1 MIFGKKIS
9 SLLICI
15 ILSGIGLISYPAIT
29 YSQTILTSD
38 SIDLKSQVTS
48 PYGQNKITLQEP
60 SENFYKTDSIFSF
73 RSPKGYVP
81 SLLFNLGEDVKAPFH
96 YKTKQWLI
104 AAAAI
109 SITTALI
116 FADEDID
123 EWARTLKEKHNW
135 INKTSP
141 FITQFGG
148 NAGVYTI
155 IATGLISAA
164 FKNEKGVQ
172 TSLLASQAVINSGIT
187 GYIIKHITGRERPK
201 AAYIYSLQ
209 DGGKW
214 NGPFGR
220 YTQVLPY
227 KRSDFAFDAF
237 PSGHTATAFSIATV
251 FASQYNDIKGV
262 PLFCYTA
269 ATAVGMSRLTEHEHW
284 ASDVFVGALLG
295 YLSGKQVVR
304 HFNKLHQ
311 NTSTDIEAKAKTKTE
326 LTFFQDENQIGLLVK
341 W

>member
-1 MIFGKKIS
+1 MNFSKIIS
-9 SLLICI
+9 GLLSYI
-15 ILSGIGLISYPAIT
+15 ILSGLVLLTFPSIV
-29 YSQTILTSD
+29 YSQTNLPAD
-38 SIDLKSQVTS
+38 SIFLQSESSLATK
-48 PYGQNKITLQEP
+48 QNNFSIQEA
-60 SENFYKTDSIFSF
+60 SANFYKTDSIFSF
-73 RSPKGYVP
+73 RSPKGYIP
-81 SLLFNLGEDVKAPFH
+81 SLFFNLGEDVKAPFH
-96 YKTKQWLI
+96 YKTKQWFI
-104 AAAAI
+104 TGAAVGITAA
-109 SITTALI
+109 LL

-123 EWARTLKEKHNW
+123 KWARTLKERHYW

-141 FITQFGG
+141 VVTKFGG
-148 NAGVYTI
+148 SAGVYTLV
-155 IATGLISAA
+155 AAGLISAA

-187 GYIIKHITGRERPK
+187 GYIIKNITGRERPK
-201 AAYIYSLQ
+201 AAYIYSQQ

-227 KRSDFAFDAF
+227 KRSAFAFDAF
-237 PSGHTATAFSIATV
+237 PSGHTSTAFSIATV
-251 FASQYNDIKGV
+251 FATQYSDKKGV

-269 ATAVGMSRLTEHEHW
+269 ATAVGISRLTEHEHW
-284 ASDVFVGALLG
+284 ASDVFFGAVLG

-311 NTSTDIEAKAKTKTE
+311 NIPTDIRSEFKKKKE
-326 LTFFQDENQIGLLVK
+326 MTFFQEENKIGLLVK

>member
-9 SLLICI
+9 RLLICI
-15 ILSGIGLISYPAIT
+15 ILSEAGLMSSPAVA

-38 SIDLKSQVTS
+38 SINLKSQITS
-48 PYGQNKITLQEP
+48 PSGQNKITLQKP
-60 SENFYKTDSIFSF
+60 SANFYKTDSIFSF
-73 RSPKGYVP
+73 RSSKGYVP
-81 SLLFNLGEDVKAPFH
+81 SLVYNLGEDVKAPSH
-96 YKTKQWLI
+96 YNAKQWLI
-104 AAAAI
+104 AGTVVG
-109 SITTALI
+109 ITATLI

-141 FITQFGG
+141 VVTQFGG
-148 NAGVYTI
+148 NAGVYTL

-172 TSLLASQAVINSGIT
+172 TSLLATQAVITSGIT
-187 GYIIKHITGRERPK
+187 GYIIKRITGRERPK
-201 AAYIYSLQ
+201 AAYIYSQQ

-220 YTQVLPY
+220 YTQILPY

-251 FASQYNDIKGV
+251 FATQYNDIKGF
-262 PLFCYTA
+262 PFFCYTA
-269 ATAVGMSRLTEHEHW
+269 ATAVGISRLTEHEHW
-284 ASDVFVGALLG
+284 ASDVFFGAVLG

-311 NTSTDIEAKAKTKTE
+311 NTSADIEAKSKIKTE
-326 LTFFQDENQIGLLVK
+326 LTFFQDENQIGILVK